1 MDGFL
6 DTDREVERAMERL
19 LNQEHLCKVN
29 INSDVMMDNTV
40 L

>member
-6 DTDREVERAMERL
+6 DTDREVERGMERL

-29 INSDVMMDNTV
+29 MNSDVMIDDTV